1 MEALYENILITSIFS
16 LFFMTG
22 LRNASFFKLI
32 HRYHPVKSMTMP
44 VSWENV
50 ALIHHM
56 CEKRKNATPQCQ
68 KNSLVAKKNET
79 NANIFKLRSPQ
90 PLGPNA

>member
-1 MEALYENILITSIFS
+1 
-16 LFFMTG
+16 
-22 LRNASFFKLI
+22 
-32 HRYHPVKSMTMP
+32 MTMP